1 MHVLLS
7 NTALLPVLFAP
18 APLICP
24 IVVLLVFPSSPCL
37 PLFVTPPKKKQ
48 KLKKQLFPAHPDEEA
63 VEAFPAHKDSIA
75 GNNAIDAD
83 ADAEAS
89 SLAVSVAVP
98 RKSLHFLQ
106 DDDDDSEEDEEAEL
120 NLDRAFSG
128 EQEVEQLNMDDL
140 VQLQERVQRDS
151 SSLPSGSGVC
161 IARKPPSMLHHRACV
176 LL

>member
-1 MHVLLS
+1 MYYCLTRRSCPFCLPPPHLS
-7 NTALLPVLFAP
+7 V
-18 APLICP
+18 PLSFFWCFLHP
-24 IVVLLVFPSSPCL
+24 RACPCL
-37 PLFVTPPKKKQ
+37 LTPPKKQ
-48 KLKKQLFPAHPDEEA
+48 NLKKQLFPAHPDEEA

-106 DDDDDSEEDEEAEL
+106 DDDNDSEEDEEAEL